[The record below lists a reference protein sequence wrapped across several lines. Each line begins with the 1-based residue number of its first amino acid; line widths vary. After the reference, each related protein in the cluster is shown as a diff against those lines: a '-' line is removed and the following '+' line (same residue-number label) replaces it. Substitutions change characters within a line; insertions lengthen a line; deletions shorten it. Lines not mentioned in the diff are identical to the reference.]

1 MKTMQDNPVKSILL
15 AGVGGQGTILVSRV
29 LTRALIE
36 AGYDVKM
43 SEIHGMAQRGGSV
56 STTVRYGPKVHS
68 PLIGKGAA
76 DILVAFEA
84 MEAVRWSD
92 WLKPSGIVVVND
104 YQIRPL
110 PVASGAM
117 DYPPNCIQALSDS
130 FRTVAF
136 DAGGV
141 AQALGN
147 PRVMNVVMLGAMVG
161 AFGMEEFDWDKALED
176 TVPPAYI
183 ALNKQAFEAG
193 RQLALEAK

>member
-1 MKTMQDNPVKSILL
+1 MKPMTDKQVKSILL

-29 LTRALIE
+29 LTRALID

-76 DILVAFEA
+76 DILVAFEE

-92 WLKPSGIVVVND
+92 WLKPSGLVVVNA
-104 YQIRPL
+104 YKIRPL

-117 DYPPNCIQALSDS
+117 DYPPDCIQALSEA
-130 FRTVAF
+130 FPTIAF
-136 DAGGV
+136 DAGKE
-141 AQALGN
+141 ARALGN
-147 PRVMNVVMLGAMVG
+147 PRVMNIILLGAMVE
-161 AFGMEEFDWDKALED
+161 AFDMDEFDWDKALEE
-176 TVPPAYI
+176 TVPPAYREI
-183 ALNKQAFEAG
+183 NKQAFQAG
-193 RQLALEAK
+193 RQLAREAR

>member
-56 STTVRYGPKVHS
+56 STTVRYGTKVHS

-104 YQIRPL
+104 YRIRPL

-117 DYPPNCIQALSDS
+117 DYPENCIQTLSDS
-130 FRTVAF
+130 FQTVAF

-141 AQALGN
+141 AQTLGN

-161 AFGMEEFDWDKALED
+161 AFGMENLDWGKALED